1 MSDHDPF
8 APPPPGGQPGARPGG
23 YPSPGPYGPP
33 PDHYPP
39 PGHYGGPGYGYDP
52 AAPFGYDRFGRIYSE
67 KSKVVAALFQLL
79 LGVFG
84 AGRWYT
90 GHIGMA
96 IAQLLTLGGCG
107 LWAFIDGI
115 LFLVKDDRTDAAGRV
130 LRS

>member
-1 MSDHDPF
+1 MSDHNPF
-8 APPPPGGQPGARPGG
+8 APPPPGGQPGPRPDG
-23 YPSPGPYGPP
+23 
-33 PDHYPP
+33 YPP
-39 PGHYGGPGYGYDP
+39 PGHYGQPPGHYGAPGFAYDP
-52 AAPFGYDRFGRIYSE
+52 AAPFGYDRFGRPYSE

-79 LGVFG
+79 LGIFG

-115 LFLVKDDRTDAAGRV
+115 LFLVKDDRTDGAGRV